1 MNDITVLIVEDDP
14 MVADINRRFTE
25 AVNGFTVVGI
35 ATNGKQ
41 ALAFIDKKIPDL
53 ILLDLY
59 MPQVDGMEVLALL
72 RKQEVLV
79 DIILITAASDGETIH
94 KIVRAGVV
102 DYLIKPFKFERF
114 RTALESFRDFK
125 ETVERKEAFSQ
136 QELDNFLAAKK
147 ISVTLALPKNLHRQ
161 TLTTVIEF
169 LMQQTESQSAEQ
181 VAECVGI
188 SRVTARR
195 YLEYFV
201 EEGRVAMVLDYLPL
215 GRPIHRYKMK

>member
-1 MNDITVLIVEDDP
+1 
-14 MVADINRRFTE
+14 MVAEINCRFTE

-41 ALAFIDKKIPDL
+41 ALEFLDKEIPDL

-59 MPQVDGMEVLALL
+59 MPQVDGMEVLTLL
-72 RKQEVLV
+72 RKQKVLV

-94 KIVRAGVV
+94 KIVRSGVV
-102 DYLIKPFKFERF
+102 DYLIKPFKFDRF

-125 ETVERKEAFSQ
+125 EAVDRKEAFSQ
-136 QELDNFLAAKK
+136 QELDKFLAAKK
-147 ISVTLALPKNLHRQ
+147 INLTLALPKNFHSQ

-169 LMQQTESQSAEQ
+169 LVQQTELQSAEQ

-201 EEGRVAMVLDYLPL
+201 REGRVVMVLEYLPL